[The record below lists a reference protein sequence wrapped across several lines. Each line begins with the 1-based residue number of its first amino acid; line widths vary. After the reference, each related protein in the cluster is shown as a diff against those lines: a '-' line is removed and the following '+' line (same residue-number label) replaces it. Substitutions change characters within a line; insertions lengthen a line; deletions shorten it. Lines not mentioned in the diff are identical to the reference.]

1 MAKKPSAPPPRPKLK
16 GDKPPSAP
24 PKRPNKKIASEEDAA
39 AVRRGNRASK
49 YAAEEYRDFVE
60 NKKAGGMVKKKAMG
74 GMMKKKAYG
83 GKVKKMAMGGKT
95 RGCGAA
101 TKGTKYSRAG

>member
-24 PKRPNKKIASEEDAA
+24 PKRPNKKIASKEDAA
-39 AVRRGNRASK
+39 AVRRGNRASR
-49 YAAEEYRDFVE
+49 YEAEDYRDFGGG
-60 NKKAGGMVKKKAMG
+60 KKA
-74 GMMKKKAYG
+74 G